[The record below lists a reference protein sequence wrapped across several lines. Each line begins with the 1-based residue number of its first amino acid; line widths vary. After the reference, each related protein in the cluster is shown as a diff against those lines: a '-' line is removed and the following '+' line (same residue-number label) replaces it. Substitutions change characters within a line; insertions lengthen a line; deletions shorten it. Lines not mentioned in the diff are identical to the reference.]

1 MTLGSWFERLFASL
15 TVAVFALTVAPIAAY
30 AGTTGAIT
38 GTVTDQAG
46 APIAG
51 AAVKASSPSETVR
64 VTSDASGRFAFVSLA
79 PDEYTMSSDKDGYD
93 PLSVAGVGV
102 FADQTQVVT
111 LRMRKTLKT
120 IARVTSQTSGTLVRA
135 GTTSDVYSINAA
147 AQDRASV
154 MGGGGNLNSAYSAIS
169 TVPGAYVPTN
179 QAGYNQAVHVR
190 GGDSSEVGY
199 EFDGIPVNRGFDNY
213 PAGSASSL
221 GQVELQVYTGATP
234 ANAEAQGLAGFINQ
248 VIKTGTYPGY
258 GALDGTIGSPTF
270 YHSLNVEAGGSTP
283 DRRFSYYIGVGGFN
297 QDHRYIDQW
306 NGSSY
311 SNEFGNV
318 ADQCPAPGT
327 PGYVLPPSC
336 FTNGAPNLS
345 GGGSPGYI
353 LGPMP
358 FANDAAGVQDRTTVA
373 NFHLRIPH
381 GNQGISD
388 DVQLLYDNDSIQ
400 TPLYISPL
408 DEGLQNFMGSTYP
421 PGTLPY
427 YVDSFTYKGR
437 PGTLFSDPNVG
448 QIQPYFFPSS
458 PTGRPFNNPY
468 LIANGANPSAFIPIT
483 TRDVQYNNQAI
494 VKLQYQR
501 NFSSNTF
508 LRLYGYTYYSD
519 YVGTGD
525 VSSWQ
530 PYSGFDSNDYAVNS
544 HTRGVSL
551 NFTTQLSGN
560 HLLQFEGQYV
570 TSTSLRANNTSM
582 YGGTDGFAVLVN
594 PNSLKS
600 GTCYSIYDGNGNTV
614 AGAALPTTCGTGNVV
629 PVAFTGSFAS
639 LGASSSNATPTQ
651 VNPGDLSAAN
661 LSSYTCGGGPCALYT
676 VENGLNG
683 KYNNVTPNFS
693 GLSLTDEWRPTDKW
707 LINLGLRWDQ
717 YQYVGDNTTGTPAR
731 AFWFNSFNQ
740 DTCYDTSS
748 LTLVDKSL
756 LEGAT
761 GLPGAPAF
769 DAGASCSTFN
779 APGATYVAANL
790 QNVPSQVFTYD
801 IFQPRVGATFTF
813 NPDTVVRA
821 SYGKYI
827 EQPSAAYEQYD
838 SLSQNLPEQ
847 LVPFYS
853 LGFTTPGHEVRPSV
867 SYNYDLSYE
876 RHFKGT
882 DMSVKITP
890 FLRQTHDQIEN
901 FYLSIKQGF
910 ISGLNAGNQ
919 TSQGFEFA
927 FTKGDFNR
935 DGWAA
940 QVGFAYTYAYL
951 KFSPLDNGTTVLSPI
966 NADIQAYNGFT
977 SYCSGHQTDPRCGG
991 NSVNAAPCYT
1001 TGGATDFACAAGS
1014 IANPYW
1020 NAPPQALLD
1029 PNGKYLPYSTIPG
1042 GIGTGVNAYTYPYVA
1057 TLILQWKHKKLSISP
1072 SFQYVAGNRYGAPE
1086 TTTGVDPTSCTST
1099 LGAAGGDPRYPY
1111 GAAGGSSYDATTC
1124 GNTIVIPDQYTQQ
1137 FDNLGAFREP
1147 AQLLGHLRISY
1158 DFTPRI
1164 NATVTFANLLSTC
1177 FGGQQTSFTYYWRNN
1192 VCSYGPVDQGLVSPV
1207 GNDFNPGD
1215 NIQTNLRYP
1224 YEPSFGTY
1232 NDLTSSI
1239 VNPFSVYFELKL
1251 KV

>member
-1 MTLGSWFERLFASL
+1 MIVRSWFHRLVASL
-15 TVAVFALTVAPIAAY
+15 TIAAFAGTLVPIAAY

-38 GTVTDQAG
+38 GTVTDESG
-46 APIAG
+46 VPIA
-51 AAVKASSPSETVR
+51 AAKVTASSASETVS
-64 VTSDASGRFAFVSLA
+64 VLSDASGHYAFVSLM
-79 PDEYTMSSDKDGYD
+79 PDEYTMSGDKDGYD
-93 PLSVAGVGV
+93 PLSVAGVAV
-102 FADQTQVVT
+102 FADQTQVIT

-120 IARVTSQTSGTLVRA
+120 IARVTSQTSGTLVRS
-135 GTTSDVYSINAA
+135 GTTSDVYSINSA

-154 MGGGGNLNSAYSAIS
+154 LGGGGNLNSAYSAIA

-221 GQVELQVYTGATP
+221 GQTELQVYTGATP

-258 GALDGTIGSPTF
+258 GSLDGTIGSPTF

-283 DRRFSYYIGVGGFN
+283 DRRFSYYVGVGGFN

-306 NGSSY
+306 NGEAYANS
-311 SNEFGNV
+311 FGNV
-318 ADQCPAPGT
+318 VDQCPVPGT

-345 GGGSPGYI
+345 AGGAPGFI

-358 FANDAAGVQDRTTVA
+358 WATLASGVQDRTTVV

-381 GNQGISD
+381 GTAGISD

-408 DEGLQNFMGSTYP
+408 DEGLQNFMGQFYP

-427 YVDSFTYKGR
+427 YVDSFTYAGA
-437 PGTLFSDPNVG
+437 PGNAFSDANVS
-448 QIQPYFFPSS
+448 QIQPYYFPSS
-458 PTGRPFNNPY
+458 PTNRPFNNPY
-468 LIANGANPSAFIPIT
+468 LIANGAAPSAFIPLT
-483 TRDVQYNNQAI
+483 TRDVQYNNQSI

-501 NFSSNTF
+501 NFSSDTF
-508 LRLYGYTYYSD
+508 LRVYGYTYYSD
-519 YVGTGD
+519 FVGTGD

-530 PYSGFDSNDYAVNS
+530 PYSGYDSNDYAVNS
-544 HTRGVSL
+544 HTRGASL
-551 NFTTQLSGN
+551 TFTTQLN
-560 HLLQFEGQYV
+560 PKHLIQFEGEYV
-570 TSTSLRANNTSM
+570 TSNSLRVNNTSM

-594 PNSLKS
+594 PNDLTS
-600 GTCYSIYDGNGNTV
+600 GTCYAIPSSGTSATTAPCRALSSPI
-614 AGAALPTTCGTGNVV
+614 GASTYPTY
-629 PVAFTGSFAS
+629 ASLSASAS
-639 LGASSSNATPTQ
+639 LGYPTDGTSNLGTGSLA
-651 VNPGDLSAAN
+651 GF
-661 LSSYTCGGGPCALYT
+661 TCGAGPCALYT

-683 KYNNVTPNFS
+683 KYNAVTPNFT

-707 LINLGLRWDQ
+707 LINFGLRWDQ
-717 YQYVGDNTTGTPAR
+717 YQYKGDNTTATPAR
-731 AFWFNSFNQ
+731 AFWFNAFNQ
-740 DTCYDTSS
+740 DTCYDTSL
-748 LTLVDKSL
+748 LTLVDKST
-756 LEGAT
+756 LE
-761 GLPGAPAF
+761 PGAF
-769 DAGASCSTFN
+769 DAGTPCTTFTN
-779 APGATYVAANL
+779 AAGKNVYVAANL

-801 IFQPRVGATFTF
+801 IVQPRLGATFTF

-838 SLSQNLPEQ
+838 SLSQNLPDQ

-853 LGFTTPGHEVRPSV
+853 LGFTTPGHDVRPSV

-882 DMSVKITP
+882 DMSIKFTP

-940 QVGFAYTYAYL
+940 QLGFAYTYAYL
-951 KFSPLDNGTTVLSPI
+951 KFSPLNNGTTVLSPI
-966 NADIQAYNGFT
+966 NADIQAYNGYT
-977 SYCSGHQTDPRCGG
+977 SYCFGHQSDARCGT
-991 NSVNAAPCYT
+991 NSSNAAPCYT
-1001 TGGATDFACAAGS
+1001 TAGGTDYGCGAGS

-1057 TLILQWKHKKLSISP
+1057 TLILQWKHKKLAITP

-1086 TTTGVDPTSCTST
+1086 TTPGVDPTSC
-1099 LGAAGGDPRYPY
+1099 AAATGSPAGDPRYPY
-1111 GAAGGSSYDATTC
+1111 GAAGGSAYDATQC
-1124 GNTIVIPDQYTQQ
+1124 SNQIVIPDSYTGQ
-1137 FDNLGAFREP
+1137 FDNLGVFREP
-1147 AQLLGHLRISY
+1147 AQLIGHLRISY

-1177 FGGQQTSFTYYWRNN
+1177 FGGQQTAFTYYGKNN

-1207 GNDFNPGD
+1207 GNDYNPGD

-1232 NDLTSSI
+1232 NDATSSI
-1239 VNPFSVYFELKL
+1239 INPFSVYFELKL

>member
-1 MTLGSWFERLFASL
+1 MTQGSWFRRVFGSL
-15 TVAVFALTVAPIAAY
+15 GVVVLAITVAPVTAY

-38 GTVTDQAG
+38 GTVTDESG
-46 APIAG
+46 APIA
-51 AAVKASSPSETVR
+51 AAKVTASSPSQTVS
-64 VTSDASGRFAFVSLA
+64 VNSDAAGHFAFVSLA
-79 PDEYTMSSDKDGYD
+79 PDEYTMSSDKNGYD

-102 FADQTQVVT
+102 FADQTQVVN

-120 IARVTSQTSGTLVRA
+120 IARVTSQTAGTLVRA
-135 GTTSDVYSINAA
+135 GTTSDVYSINSA

-154 MGGGGNLNSAYSAIS
+154 LGGGGNLNSAYSAIA

-221 GQVELQVYTGATP
+221 GQTELQVYTGATP

-258 GALDGTIGSPTF
+258 GSLDGTIGSPTF

-283 DRRFSYYIGVGGFN
+283 DRRFSYYVGVGGFN

-306 NGSSY
+306 NGEAY
-311 SNEFGNV
+311 ANEFGNV

-327 PGYVLPPSC
+327 GYVLPPSC

-345 GGGSPGYI
+345 AGGAPGYI

-358 FANDAAGVQDRTTVA
+358 FADLAAGVQDRTTVM

-381 GNQGISD
+381 GTQGISD
-388 DVQLLYDNDSIQ
+388 DIQLLYDNDSIQ

-408 DEGLQNFMGSTYP
+408 DEGLQNFQGSTYP

-427 YVDSFTYKGR
+427 YVDAFTYKGQT
-437 PGTLFSDPNVG
+437 GSLFSDANVA
-448 QIQPYFFPSS
+448 QIRPYYFPSS
-458 PTGRPFNNPY
+458 PTNRPFNNPY
-468 LIANGANPSAFIPIT
+468 NIYTLGEAPAAFIPLT

-501 NFSSNTF
+501 NFSSDTF
-508 LRLYGYTYYSD
+508 LRVYGYTYYSD

-544 HTRGVSL
+544 HTRGASL
-551 NFTTQLSGN
+551 NFTTQLNGN

-570 TSTSLRANNTSM
+570 TSSSLRANNTSM

-594 PNSLKS
+594 PSDLKS
-600 GTCYSIYDGNGNTV
+600 GTCYT
-614 AGAALPTTCGTGNVV
+614 LPTSGTAATTAPCRATSSPIAANVYPTYASLSASATLGYPTDGTSDLSTAGLAGFTCG
-629 PVAFTGSFAS
+629 S
-639 LGASSSNATPTQ
+639 
-651 VNPGDLSAAN
+651 
-661 LSSYTCGGGPCALYT
+661 GPCALYT
-676 VENGLNG
+676 VESGLNG
-683 KYNNVTPNFS
+683 KYNAVTPNFS

-717 YQYVGDNTTGTPAR
+717 YQYVGDNTTATPAR
-731 AFWFNSFNQ
+731 TFWFNAFNQ
-740 DTCYDTSS
+740 DTCYDTATLTLLDKSTLEPGTFDASTPCSS
-748 LTLVDKSL
+748 LGPNL
-756 LEGAT
+756 A
-761 GLPGAPAF
+761 
-769 DAGASCSTFN
+769 
-779 APGATYVAANL
+779 AANL
-790 QNVPSQVFTYD
+790 QNIPSQVFTYD
-801 IFQPRVGATFTF
+801 IVQPRLGATYTF

-838 SLSQNLPEQ
+838 SLSQNLPDQ

-853 LGFTTPGHEVRPSV
+853 LGFTTPGHDVRPSV
-867 SYNYDLSYE
+867 SYNYDFSYE

-882 DMSVKITP
+882 DMSLKITP

-919 TSQGFEFA
+919 TSQGFELA

-935 DGWAA
+935 DGLAA
-940 QVGFAYTYAYL
+940 QLGFAYTYAYL

-966 NADIQAYNGFT
+966 NADIQTYNGFT
-977 SYCSGHQTDPRCGG
+977 SYCFGHRSDARCGV
-991 NSVNAAPCYT
+991 NSANAAPCYAD
-1001 TGGATDFACAAGS
+1001 GVADPACAAAGT

-1020 NAPPQALLD
+1020 NASPQALLD

-1057 TLILQWKHKKLSISP
+1057 TLILQWKHKKFSISP

-1086 TTTGVDPTSCTST
+1086 TTPGVDPTTCAAA
-1099 LGAAGGDPRYPY
+1099 LGSAAGDPRYPY
-1111 GAAGGSSYDATTC
+1111 GASGGASYDATQCT
-1124 GNTIVIPDQYTQQ
+1124 GTIVIPDPYTRQ

-1147 AQLLGHLRISY
+1147 AQLIGHLRVSY

-1177 FGGQQTSFTYYWRNN
+1177 FGGQQTAFTYYGRNN
-1192 VCSYGPVDQGLVSPV
+1192 VCSYGPVDQGIVGPV
-1207 GNDFNPGD
+1207 GNDYNPGD

-1232 NDLTSSI
+1232 NDATSSI
-1239 VNPFSVYFELKL
+1239 INPFSVYFELKL
-1251 KV
+1251 RV